1 MIRAPFL
8 FSTTDK
14 FMTSVA
20 EKNRARVMLVDDLP
34 QRSARVEKKLIQ
46 DGFEVISILPSAT
59 GLLFQ
64 IEQLKPDIILIDL
77 QSPGRDVLDSLSVIN
92 DHNPTPVV
100 MFSEEEDPD
109 FIKDAV
115 DAGVTA
121 YMMGGVDTEKVK
133 PVIDVAMAQFKS
145 YQSLRQKLDT
155 TRTQLESLS
164 VIDRAKRLLM
174 DQQGIS
180 EDSAHKVLRNL
191 SMDSNQSLPQAA
203 KSVIQILNKK
213 S

>member
-1 MIRAPFL
+1 
-8 FSTTDK
+8 
-14 FMTSVA
+14 MTSAA
-20 EKNRARVMLVDDLP
+20 ENNRARVMLVDDLP
-34 QRSARVEKKLIQ
+34 QRSARVEEKLIQ
-46 DGFEVISILPSAT
+46 DGFEVISRLPSAA

-100 MFSEEEDPD
+100 MFSEEEDPG

-164 VIDRAKRLLM
+164 VIDKAKRLLM

-203 KSVIQILNKK
+203 KSVIQILNKN

>member
-1 MIRAPFL
+1 
-8 FSTTDK
+8 
-14 FMTSVA
+14 MTSVA
-20 EKNRARVMLVDDLP
+20 EKKRARVMLVDDLP
-34 QRSARVEKKLIQ
+34 RRSARVEEKLTQ
-46 DGFEVISILPSAT
+46 EGFDVISRLPSAT
-59 GLLFQ
+59 GLMFQ
-64 IEQLKPDIILIDL
+64 IEQLQPDIILIDL

-100 MFSEEEDPD
+100 MWSEEEDPG
-109 FIKDAV
+109 FIKEAV

-121 YMMGGVDTEKVK
+121 YMMGDVETDRVK

-213 S
+213 T

>member
-1 MIRAPFL
+1 
-8 FSTTDK
+8 
-14 FMTSVA
+14 MTSEV
-20 EKNRARVMLVDDLP
+20 EKNHARVMLVDDLP
-34 QRSARVEKKLIQ
+34 QRSARVEEKLIQ

-92 DHNPTPVV
+92 AHNPTPVV

-145 YQSLRQKLDT
+145 YQSLRQKLNT

-164 VIDRAKRLLM
+164 VIDKAKRLLM

-203 KSVIQILNKK
+203 KSVVQILNKN

>member
-1 MIRAPFL
+1 
-8 FSTTDK
+8 
-14 FMTSVA
+14 MTSVV
-20 EKNRARVMLVDDLP
+20 ETNHARVMLVDDLP
-34 QRSARVEKKLIQ
+34 QRSARVEEKLIQ
-46 DGFEVISILPSAT
+46 DGFEVISILPSAA

-164 VIDRAKRLLM
+164 VIDKAKRLLM

-203 KSVIQILNKK
+203 KAVVQILNKN

>member
-1 MIRAPFL
+1 
-8 FSTTDK
+8 
-14 FMTSVA
+14 MTSAA

-34 QRSARVEKKLIQ
+34 QRSARVEEKLIQ
-46 DGFEVISILPSAT
+46 DGFEVISRLPSAA

-100 MFSEEEDPD
+100 MFSEEEDPG

-164 VIDRAKRLLM
+164 VIDKAKRLLM

-203 KSVIQILNKK
+203 KSVIQILNKN

>member
-1 MIRAPFL
+1 
-8 FSTTDK
+8 
-14 FMTSVA
+14 MTSAA

-34 QRSARVEKKLIQ
+34 QRSARVEAKLIQ
-46 DGFEVISILPSAT
+46 DGFEVISRLPSAA

-100 MFSEEEDPD
+100 MFSEEEDPG

-164 VIDRAKRLLM
+164 VIDKAKRLLM

-203 KSVIQILNKK
+203 KSVVQILNKNV
-213 S
+213 

>member
-1 MIRAPFL
+1 MANR
-8 FSTTDK
+8 
-14 FMTSVA
+14 V
-20 EKNRARVMLVDDLP
+20 EKKRARVMLVDDLP
-34 QRSARVEKKLIQ
+34 QRSARVEEKLIQ
-46 DGFEVISILPSAT
+46 EGFDVISRLPSAT

-100 MFSEEEDPD
+100 MWSEEEDPG
-109 FIKDAV
+109 FIKQAV
-115 DAGVTA
+115 DSGVTA
-121 YMMGGVDTEKVK
+121 YMMGDVETDRVK

-145 YQSLRQKLDT
+145 YQTLRQKLDT

-164 VIDRAKRLLM
+164 VIDKAKRLLM
-174 DQQGIS
+174 EQQGID

-191 SMDSNQSLPQAA
+191 SMDSNQTLPQAA
-203 KSVIQILNKK
+203 KSVVQILSKQK
-213 S
+213 IS

>member
-1 MIRAPFL
+1 
-8 FSTTDK
+8 
-14 FMTSVA
+14 MTSEV
-20 EKNRARVMLVDDLP
+20 EKNHARVMLVDDLP
-34 QRSARVEKKLIQ
+34 QRSARVEEKLIR

-92 DHNPTPVV
+92 AHNPTPVV

-145 YQSLRQKLDT
+145 FQSLRQKLDT

-164 VIDRAKRLLM
+164 VIDKAKRLLM

-203 KSVIQILNKK
+203 KSVVQILNKN

>member
-1 MIRAPFL
+1 
-8 FSTTDK
+8 
-14 FMTSVA
+14 MTSVA
-20 EKNRARVMLVDDLP
+20 EENKARVMLVDDLP
-34 QRSARVEKKLIQ
+34 QRSVRVEEKLIQ
-46 DGFEVISILPSAT
+46 DGFDVISRLPSAA

-100 MFSEEEDPD
+100 MFSEEEDPG

-145 YQSLRQKLDT
+145 YQTLRQKLDT

-164 VIDRAKRLLM
+164 VIDKAKRLLM
-174 DQQGIS
+174 DQQSIS

-203 KSVIQILNKK
+203 KSVIQILNKNA
-213 S
+213 